1 MSHVHAEQF
10 LLDDAPSLAEA
21 EPARRHRPN
30 RSLRT
35 IRRTGIALATCV
47 GSIVSLYHPAKA
59 QTFEETAVFILSMAG
74 WDRMQDVAAG
84 IVLKDNDMDV
94 RATFDKQTCSATLD
108 MQVRRSIYGPE
119 NQTVV
124 TVNFGR
130 VNPASIVRKPFRLPA
145 QTRYE
150 TDAYFISFVMSSGD
164 GQRLCERM
172 TIVEGKEIPPIPGR
186 AIECDSTV
194 EFRAKPDKAP
204 RMEAALNH
212 LFTNYCTGMRRAF

>member
-1 MSHVHAEQF
+1 MSHAHDEQY
-10 LLDDAPSLAEA
+10 LLDRRRSHAEA
-21 EPARRHRPN
+21 EHVWHRPN
-30 RSLRT
+30 RKRT
-35 IRRTGIALATCV
+35 TRRLTAIALATCV
-47 GSIVSLYHPAKA
+47 GSILSLSHPAQA

-84 IVLKDNDMDV
+84 IVLKDDDMDV
-94 RATFDKQTCSATLD
+94 RATFDRQTCSASIN
-108 MQVRRSIYGPE
+108 MRVKKSIYSPK
-119 NQTVV
+119 QDV
-124 TVNFGR
+124 TLSVNFGR

-150 TDAYFISFVMSSGD
+150 TDAHFISFSMSSGD
-164 GQRLCERM
+164 GGRICERS
-172 TIVEGKEIPPIPGR
+172 TIIDGKEIPPIPGR
-186 AIECDSTV
+186 AAHCDSTV

>member
-1 MSHVHAEQF
+1 MSCASNEQF
-10 LLDDAPSLAEA
+10 LLDDGRFQA
-21 EPARRHRPN
+21 EPEPVRRSCPN
-30 RSLRT
+30 QKRTT
-35 IRRTGIALATCV
+35 IRLIAIALTTCG
-47 GSIVSLYHPAKA
+47 GSILGLSHPAQA

-94 RATFDKQTCSATLD
+94 RATFDKKTCSATLD
-108 MQVRRSIYGPE
+108 MQVKRSIYGPE
-119 NQTVV
+119 NRTVV

-204 RMEAALNH
+204 RLEAALNH
-212 LFTNYCTGMRRAF
+212 LFTTYCTGMRRAF